1 MQITPIYEIHGNVF
15 CNKKLYVVI
24 LLPSTVLMR
33 NENTA
38 KAEVKVKGPLSFTSM
53 TKGPR

>member
-1 MQITPIYEIHGNVF
+1 MKMYMM
-15 CNKKLYVVI
+15 I

-33 NENTA
+33 NKNTA
-38 KAEVKVKGPLSFTSM
+38 KAELKVKGPLSFTSM

>member
-1 MQITPIYEIHGNVF
+1 MH
-15 CNKKLYVVI
+15 VVS

-38 KAEVKVKGPLSFTSM
+38 KAELKVKGPLSFTSM

>member
-1 MQITPIYEIHGNVF
+1 MEM
-15 CNKKLYVVI
+15 YVVS

-38 KAEVKVKGPLSFTSM
+38 KAELKVKGPLSFTSM